1 MRLHHHLAL
10 VAALSLSVPVAL
22 SAQTTSSTSGTDQ
35 TSTTTTVNQT
45 GSGTT
50 TTQTQTT
57 TTTTP
62 SNTSSTNHPNR
73 WTAAAFVGSNFSN
86 NSASTFGGVNS
97 PTAISTSTS
106 TTGTVSSS
114 GSSVDYGGEIGYLW
128 HSIAG
133 AEFLAGFT
141 PNFHLENT
149 LIETGTTP
157 NVNTYM
163 VNAIGV
169 VPIGGDANVQ
179 PFISGGFGAITMRG
193 LTAMSTMVGT
203 TTTTT
208 GGSAVSAVFDPN
220 ESHAGGDIGG
230 GIMAFMGGWGVR
242 GDIRYFRAFGNTT
255 SSNTTTATTGNT
267 TTTASTI
274 NLLPGLNFWR
284 ANIGLAFRW

>member
-1 MRLHHHLAL
+1 MRVHHLAL
-10 VAALSLSVPVAL
+10 VAALSLSGPVAL

-35 TSTTTTVNQT
+35 TTTTTTDQNQ
-45 GSGTT
+45 GSTT
-50 TTQTQTT
+50 TQTT
-57 TTTTP
+57 TTTTNG
-62 SNTSSTNHPNR
+62 SYTNHPNR

-97 PTAISTSTS
+97 PTSVSTSTGA
-106 TTGTVSSS
+106 TGTVSSS
-114 GSSVDYGGEIGYLW
+114 GSSVDYGGQIGYLW
-128 HSIAG
+128 HGVAG
-133 AEFLAGFT
+133 AEFLTGFT
-141 PNFHLENT
+141 PKFHLQNT

-163 VNAIGV
+163 MNAIAA
-169 VPIGGDANVQ
+169 VPIGGDANFQ

-193 LTAMSTMVGT
+193 LTAST
-203 TTTTT
+203 TTSGATTVSTT
-208 GGSAVSAVFDPN
+208 GTGNAATDVFNPN

-242 GDIRYFRAFGNTT
+242 GDVRYYRAFGNTT
-255 SSNTTTATTGNT
+255 SSSMT
-267 TTTASTI
+267 TTTTGTTTTI